1 MRIGVVFPQTEVLAD
16 SAAIRDYA
24 QAAEALGYRHVL
36 AYDHVLG
43 ANPERPGGWRGPYTF
58 KDSFFEPFV
67 LFSHLAGITQAL
79 EFVSGVFIL
88 PQRQTALFAKQAATL
103 DVLCDGRLRIGVGSG
118 WNEVEY
124 EALNQDFHTR
134 GKRQEEQV
142 RLLRQLWTDPLVNFK
157 GRWHSI
163 PDAGLNPLPIQRPI
177 PIWFG
182 GHADA
187 VLRRI
192 AKLGDGWMPN
202 MRRVGDVAAELA
214 RLDGY
219 LSEYGRSRENIGLEP
234 RLSWAAGDLE
244 ELLRWKDEWQEA
256 GATHLSLN
264 TMGAG
269 FTSPQEHIDALQ
281 QFAEAL

>member
-1 MRIGVVFPQTEVLAD
+1 MPAD

-24 QAAEALGYRHVL
+24 QAAEELGYTHLL

-67 LFSHLAGITQAL
+67 LFSYLAGVTEEM
-79 EFVSGVFIL
+79 EFTSGVFIL

-103 DVLCDGRLRIGVGSG
+103 DVLCDGRLRIGIGSG

-134 GKRQEEQV
+134 GKRQQEQV
-142 RLLRQLWTDPLVNFK
+142 TLLKQLWTEPLVNFE
-157 GRWHSI
+157 GQFHSI
-163 PDAGLNPLPIQRPI
+163 ADAGLNPLPTQRPI

-182 GHADA
+182 GSADP

-192 AKLGDGWMPN
+192 AALGDGWMPN
-202 MRRVGDVAAELA
+202 TRLAKDAAADLE
-214 RLDGY
+214 RLDVY
-219 LSEYGRSRENIGLEP
+219 LEQNGRSRSDIGLEP
-234 RLSWAAGDLE
+234 RLHWSTGDLDG
-244 ELLRWKDEWQEA
+244 LLRRMEEWQEA
-256 GATHLSLN
+256 GATHLSLS

-269 FTSPQEHIDALQ
+269 FSAPEQHIEAIRA
-281 QFAEAL
+281 FAEALQA

>member
-1 MRIGVVFPQTEVLAD
+1 MRIGVVFPQTEMPAD
-16 SAAIRDYA
+16 STAIRDYA
-24 QAAEALGYRHVL
+24 QAAEDLGYTHLL

-58 KDSFFEPFV
+58 KDTFFEPFV
-67 LFSHLAGITQAL
+67 LFSYLAGVTQAM
-79 EFVSGVFIL
+79 EFASGVFIL

-103 DVLCDGRLRIGVGSG
+103 DVLCDGRLRIGIGSG

-124 EALNQDFHTR
+124 EALNEDFHTR

-142 RLLRQLWTDPLVNFK
+142 TLLRQLWTEPLVSFK
-157 GRWHSI
+157 GQFHSI
-163 PDAGLNPLPIQRPI
+163 ADAGLNPLPVQRPI

-182 GHADA
+182 GSADV

-192 AKLGDGWMPN
+192 AALGDGWMPS
-202 MRRVGDVAAELA
+202 MRLAKDAAADLE

-219 LSEYGRSRENIGLEP
+219 LAENGRSRNDIGLEP
-234 RLSWAAGDLE
+234 RLHWSAGELDDL
-244 ELLRWKDEWQEA
+244 LLRKEEWQEA
-256 GATHLSLN
+256 GATHLSIS

-269 FTSPQEHIDALQ
+269 FTTPEQHIEAIKE
-281 QFAEAL
+281 FAEAL